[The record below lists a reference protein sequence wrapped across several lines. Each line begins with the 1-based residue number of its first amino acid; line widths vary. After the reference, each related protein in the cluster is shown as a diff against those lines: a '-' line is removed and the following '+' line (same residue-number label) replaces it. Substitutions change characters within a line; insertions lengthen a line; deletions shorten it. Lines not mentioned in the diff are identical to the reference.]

1 LATIDAVAV
10 IGAGRMGG
18 AIVGTL
24 RSAGYEVIVYNR
36 TAEKAEAAARATGA
50 SVAATPAEAAQR
62 APVVLSSLAD
72 DNAVIE
78 THTGSE
84 GTVSGL
90 GSGSVLV
97 ETSTIDPHTL
107 SVLEPDVSATGATLL
122 DGPVSGS
129 VALVQQSKLTF
140 MVGGDAAALEA
151 VRPVLKALSAKIF
164 HVGGL
169 GAGATIKLAV
179 NAIIHSTNVA
189 LSEALVLAE
198 QAGVDRATAYEVFAG
213 SAAASPFVAYKQEAF
228 VGPEN
233 APVAF
238 SLDLVKKDVDL
249 ILGLAES
256 LGVAMT
262 QFEGGRTVTEKAI
275 EAGYGDKDMSAVAS
289 YLRSAASPR
298 GD

>member
-1 LATIDAVAV
+1 MAENNRVAV

-18 AIVGTL
+18 AMVGTL
-24 RSAGYEVIVYNR
+24 RSAGHDVTVYNR
-36 TAEKAEAAARATGA
+36 SRDKVDAVAAATGA
-50 SVAATPAEAAQR
+50 SVAATPAEAAASSR
-62 APVVLSSLAD
+62 VVLSSLAD
-72 DNAVIE
+72 DAAVIA
-78 THTGSE
+78 THTGPD

-90 GSGSVLV
+90 TSESVLV

-107 SVLEPDVSATGATLL
+107 SVLDPAVSATGATLL

-151 VRPVLKALSAKIF
+151 VRPVLEALSAKIF
-164 HVGGL
+164 HVGEL

-179 NAIIHSTNVA
+179 NAIVHSTNVA
-189 LSEALVLAE
+189 LAEALVLAE
-198 QAGVDRATAYEVFAG
+198 EAGVNRATAYEVFAG
-213 SAAASPFVAYKQEAF
+213 SAAASPFLAYKQAAF
-228 VGPEN
+228 VDPEN

-256 LGVAMT
+256 VGVPMT
-262 QFEGGRTVTEKAI
+262 QFEGGRAVTEQAI
-275 EAGYGDKDMSAVAS
+275 EAGYGNKDMSAVAT
-289 YLRSAASPR
+289 YLRSAHTK
-298 GD
+298 

>member
-1 LATIDAVAV
+1 MAENNRVAV

-18 AIVGTL
+18 AMVGSL
-24 RSAGYEVIVYNR
+24 RSAGYEVTVYNR
-36 TAEKAEAAARATGA
+36 SRDKADAVAEATGA
-50 SVAATPAEAAQR
+50 SVAATPAEATASSR
-62 APVVLSSLAD
+62 VVLSSLAD
-72 DNAVIE
+72 DAAVIA
-78 THTGSE
+78 THTGPD

-90 GSGSVLV
+90 TSESVLV

-107 SVLEPDVSATGATLL
+107 SVLDPAVSATGATLL

-151 VRPVLKALSAKIF
+151 VRPVLEALSAKIF
-164 HVGGL
+164 HVGEL

-179 NAIIHSTNVA
+179 NAIVHSTNVA
-189 LSEALVLAE
+189 LAEALVLAE
-198 QAGVDRATAYEVFAG
+198 EAGVDRATAYEVFAG
-213 SAAASPFVAYKQEAF
+213 SAAASPFLAYKQAAF
-228 VGPEN
+228 VDPEN

-256 LGVAMT
+256 VGVPMT
-262 QFEGGRTVTEKAI
+262 QFEGGRAVTEQAI
-275 EAGYGDKDMSAVAS
+275 EAGYGNKDMSAVAT
-289 YLRSAASPR
+289 YLRSAHTK
-298 GD
+298 

>member
-1 LATIDAVAV
+1 MATIDAVAV
-10 IGAGRMGG
+10 IGAGRMGS
-18 AIVGTL
+18 AMVGTL
-24 RSAGYEVIVYNR
+24 RSAGYEVVVYNR

-78 THTGSE
+78 THTGPE

-97 ETSTIDPHTL
+97 ETSTIDPHTVAL
-107 SVLEPDVSATGATLL
+107 LEPEITARGATLL

-129 VALVQQSKLTF
+129 VALVQLSKVTF
-140 MVGGDAAALEA
+140 MVGGDASALEK
-151 VRPVLKALSAKIF
+151 VRQVLEALSAKIF
-164 HVGGL
+164 HVGDL

-179 NAIIHSTNVA
+179 NAIVHATNVA
-189 LSEALVLAE
+189 LAEALVLAE

-213 SAAASPFVAYKQEAF
+213 SAAASPFVAYKQAAF
-228 VGPEN
+228 VDPEN

-249 ILGLAES
+249 ILDLAES
-256 LGVAMT
+256 VGVAMK
-262 QFEGGRTVTEKAI
+262 QFEGGRTVTEQAI
-275 EAGYGDKDMSAVAS
+275 AAGYGERDMSAVAS
-289 YLRSAASPR
+289 YLRSEIK
-298 GD
+298 

>member
-1 LATIDAVAV
+1 MAENNRVAV

-18 AIVGTL
+18 AMVGSL
-24 RSAGYEVIVYNR
+24 RSAGYGVTVYNR
-36 TAEKAEAAARATGA
+36 SRDKADAVAETTGA
-50 SVAATPAEAAQR
+50 SVAATAAEAA
-62 APVVLSSLAD
+62 ASSTVVLSSLAD
-72 DNAVIE
+72 DAAVIA
-78 THTGSE
+78 THTGPD

-90 GSGSVLV
+90 TSESVLV

-107 SVLEPDVSATGATLL
+107 SVLDPAVSATGATLL

-151 VRPVLKALSAKIF
+151 VRPVLEALSARIF
-164 HVGGL
+164 HVGEL

-179 NAIIHSTNVA
+179 NAIVHSTNVA
-189 LSEALVLAE
+189 LAEALVLAE
-198 QAGVDRATAYEVFAG
+198 EAGVDRATAYEVFAG
-213 SAAASPFVAYKQEAF
+213 SAAASPFLAYKQAAF
-228 VGPEN
+228 VDPES

-256 LGVAMT
+256 VGVPMT
-262 QFEGGRTVTEKAI
+262 QFEGGRAVTEQAI
-275 EAGYGDKDMSAVAS
+275 EAGYGNKDMSAVAS
-289 YLRSAASPR
+289 YLRSAHTK
-298 GD
+298 

>member
-1 LATIDAVAV
+1 MAENNRVAV

-18 AIVGTL
+18 AMVGSL
-24 RSAGYEVIVYNR
+24 RSAGYEVTVYNR
-36 TAEKAEAAARATGA
+36 SRDKADAVAETTGA
-50 SVAATPAEAAQR
+50 SVAATAAEAA
-62 APVVLSSLAD
+62 ASSTVVLSSLAD
-72 DNAVIE
+72 DAAVIA
-78 THTGSE
+78 THTGPD

-90 GSGSVLV
+90 TSESVLV

-107 SVLEPDVSATGATLL
+107 SVLDPAVSATGATLL

-151 VRPVLKALSAKIF
+151 VRPVLEALSAKIF
-164 HVGGL
+164 HVGEL

-179 NAIIHSTNVA
+179 NAIVHSTNVA
-189 LSEALVLAE
+189 LAEALVLAE
-198 QAGVDRATAYEVFAG
+198 EAGVDRATAYEVFAG
-213 SAAASPFVAYKQEAF
+213 SAAASPFLAYKQAAF
-228 VGPEN
+228 VDPEN

-256 LGVAMT
+256 VGVPMT
-262 QFEGGRTVTEKAI
+262 QFEGGRAVTEQAI
-275 EAGYGDKDMSAVAS
+275 EAGYGNKDMSAVAT
-289 YLRSAASPR
+289 YLRSAHTK
-298 GD
+298 